1 MSLSID
7 PLVSIVTVTY
17 NASEMLEQT
26 MLSVFN
32 QIYPNIEYIIVDGGS
47 TDTTL
52 DIVKKYES
60 KLARWVSEKDH
71 GIYDAMNKG
80 IRMSEGILIGLIN
93 AGDYY
98 EPEAVSLVVRALKE
112 NEEAGIFHGKIRMLD
127 EKGEVIKVKTPQTDL
142 SFLSQGMSLY
152 HPTFFVRNDV
162 YQANGL
168 YDTSFRIAADFDFA
182 LRNYQKG
189 TVFHYVDAVIS
200 NFRTGGISHIQSKNG
215 FREICDSL
223 KKNGYPEEIVN
234 RVYKSLLAKD
244 RKNNILF
251 KGHAFLKKILPRRIV
266 DWIANIINT
275 AN

>member
-1 MSLSID
+1 
-7 PLVSIVTVTY
+7 
-17 NASEMLEQT
+17 
-26 MLSVFN
+26 VFN
-32 QIYPNIEYIIVDGGS
+32 QTYPNIEYIIVDGGS

-60 KLARWVSEKDH
+60 KLARWVSEKDY

-80 IRMSEGILIGLIN
+80 IRMSNGILIGMIN

-98 EPEAVSLVVRALKE
+98 EPEAVSLVIKALKE
-112 NEEAGIFHGKIRMLD
+112 NAEAGIFHGKIRMLD

-152 HPTFFVRNDV
+152 HPTFFVRNDI
-162 YQANGL
+162 YRKNGL

-200 NFRTGGISHIQSKNG
+200 NFRIGGISHTQSRNG

-223 KKNGYPEEIVN
+223 KKNGYQEETVN
-234 RVYKSLLAKD
+234 RVYKSLIAKD

-251 KGHAFLKKILPRRIV
+251 KGHIFLKKILPRGIV
-266 DWIANIINT
+266 NRIANLINT